1 MYIYTGSA
9 SPPEM
14 RGSQKGTDV
23 AKNAKK
29 KNGLRRKTGIRAF
42 NRGREWKKKKTL
54 QNEHARWNVFFF
66 VAVSIK
72 LCRKANSHT
81 KEKRKL
87 LKWGRVGGGG
97 QGKVFVSKLNSGEDK
112 NQTGTKESFTA
123 SYTVC
128 LRFFFSASFVRLS
141 SCRLLHKDKAS
152 NNCARRSS
160 GIRRR
165 RRVRSAAHFFFFL
178 IHIPVTKLKRARKQR
193 RRDATTRTA
202 QRRPAASEC

>member
-66 VAVSIK
+66 LLLSVSNFAEK
-72 LCRKANSHT
+72 PTLTQKK
-81 KEKRKL
+81 KEN
-87 LKWGRVGGGG
+87 
-97 QGKVFVSKLNSGEDK
+97 F
-112 NQTGTKESFTA
+112 
-123 SYTVC
+123 
-128 LRFFFSASFVRLS
+128 
-141 SCRLLHKDKAS
+141 
-152 NNCARRSS
+152 
-160 GIRRR
+160 
-165 RRVRSAAHFFFFL
+165 
-178 IHIPVTKLKRARKQR
+178 
-193 RRDATTRTA
+193 
-202 QRRPAASEC
+202 

>member
-1 MYIYTGSA
+1 MEKEKNPTKRTCTVECVFFCCCQYQTL
-9 SPPEM
+9 PK
-14 RGSQKGTDV
+14 SQLSHK
-23 AKNAKK
+23 
-29 KNGLRRKTGIRAF
+29 R
-42 NRGREWKKKKTL
+42 KKKTFKMG
-54 QNEHARWNVFFF
+54 V
-66 VAVSIK
+66 
-72 LCRKANSHT
+72 
-81 KEKRKL
+81 
-87 LKWGRVGGGG
+87 G